1 MMRSHEPASTTRNDQ
16 RHAAEV
22 CREHGWQAG
31 TRLIGSDDVGTT
43 VIEITA
49 VGQRV
54 LLARTISQNHRPAA
68 YGHERSWRLSDRDW
82 HEVA

>member
-1 MMRSHEPASTTRNDQ
+1 MKHVNRSTSTTRNDQ

-22 CREHGWQAG
+22 CREHGWRLG
-31 TRLIGSDDVGTT
+31 TRLAGSDDFGTT

-49 VGQRV
+49 LGQRV

-68 YGHERSWRLSDRDW
+68 YGYERSWRLSDRDW
-82 HEVA
+82 HEVS